1 MMIRKEFRSLSCAM
15 AVYAD
20 FRSLPEDAR
29 GFSIA
34 LGNFDGLHA
43 GHLAVMEAAR
53 ASGHRLGVATFE
65 PPPRAFFRP
74 NDPPFRILRPEARN
88 AKILASGA
96 DAVFEL
102 PFNADMAGM
111 TDEQFARDVLADG
124 LGAAHVAVGF
134 DFRFG
139 RGRMGDA
146 PRLASL
152 GRAMGFGVTI
162 VEEVET
168 GDGVKA
174 SSTAIRQ
181 ALRAGEP
188 ERAANMLGHP
198 WVVDGLVEHG
208 EKRGRTI
215 GFPTANIHLHDLIHP
230 RYGVYAVRARIEG
243 ERDWRDGIANFGRT
257 PTTGLRD
264 PLLETMLF
272 DFEGDLYSKRLEVA
286 LVAFLRP
293 ELKFDAVEDMVERMH
308 RDVEAAKAELASN
321 TGDPDAV

>member
-1 MMIRKEFRSLSCAM
+1 M

-20 FRSLPEDAR
+20 FTNIPADAR

-34 LGNFDGLHA
+34 LGNFDGLHD

-53 ASGHRLGVATFE
+53 RAGGNLGVATFE

-74 NDPPFRILRPEARN
+74 NDPPFRILRPERRN
-88 AKILASGA
+88 AKILAAGA

-111 TDEQFARDVLADG
+111 TDEAFAHDVLHLG
-124 LGAAHVAVGF
+124 LGAAHITVGF

-152 GRAMGFGVTI
+152 GRALGFGVTI
-162 VEEVET
+162 VEEVP
-168 GDGVKA
+168 GDRGEKA

-188 ERAANMLGHP
+188 ALAAQMLGHA
-198 WVVDGLVEHG
+198 WVADGVVAHG
-208 EKRGRTI
+208 EKQGRHL
-215 GFPTANIHLHDLIHP
+215 GFPTANLHLQDLIHP
-230 RYGVYAVRARIEG
+230 RHGVYAVRARIDG
-243 ERDWRDGIANFGRT
+243 HGPWRDSVANFGRT

-264 PLLETMLF
+264 PLLETFLL
-272 DFEGDLYSKRLEVA
+272 DWEGDLYGRTLEVA
-286 LVAFLRP
+286 LVEFLRP
-293 ELKFDAVEDMVERMH
+293 ELNFASVDEMVARMH
-308 RDVEAAKAELASN
+308 VDVENARAALDRSAM
-321 TGDPDAV
+321 TGEALQA